1 MHSLFIAARAVIPVT
16 LIMILGAFTRKL
28 GTISEKSFKDFN
40 WVVFHYCLPI
50 SLFMNIVNADLS
62 TLSNVSLII
71 FAIAS
76 ILIIIGVSMLVTRNS
91 SLPDEK
97 LGVIIQGLFRTN
109 FAILGVPIVEGI
121 YGAGNAAVASVMI
134 AFVLPV
140 FNITAVL
147 VLQKYSGKQADL
159 KKTLMNVLKNP
170 LIMGAL
176 IGFVF
181 KILRLPLPELAVST
195 IQTFNKMTT
204 PLSLFVLGGCFNY
217 TSLADNKKLLGIYT
231 LLKMIVVPM
240 IVLTA
245 AVMIGYRGEELV
257 TLLVLF
263 GGPAAISSYT
273 MAVQMGLDGDLASQC
288 VVISTITVVVTMF
301 LFITGFSALG
311 LL

>member
-1 MHSLFIAARAVIPVT
+1 MQSLIIAARAVIPVT
-16 LIMILGAFTRKL
+16 LIMILGALTRKL
-28 GTISEKSFKDFN
+28 GTVSEKSFKDFN

-50 SLFMNIVNADLS
+50 SLFMNIVNADLNS
-62 TLSNVSLII
+62 ISNFSLVV
-71 FAIAS
+71 FAVVS
-76 ILIIIGVSMLVTRNS
+76 ILIIIGVSVLLTRNS

-109 FAILGVPIVEGI
+109 FAILGIPIVEGI
-121 YGAGNAAVASVMI
+121 YGTGNAAVASVMI

-140 FNITAVL
+140 FNIMAVL

-159 KKTLMNVLKNP
+159 KMTLMNVLKNP
-170 LIMGAL
+170 LIIGAL
-176 IGFVF
+176 IGAVF
-181 KILRLPLPELAVST
+181 KILHIPVPSLALNT
-195 IQTFNKMTT
+195 IQSFNRMTT

-231 LLKMIVVPM
+231 MLKMIIIPV
-240 IVLTA
+240 IVLGA
-245 AVMIGYRGEELV
+245 AVMIGYRGDELV

-273 MAVQMGLDGDLASQC
+273 MAAQMGLDGDLASQC
-288 VVISTITVVVTMF
+288 VVISTIVVVVTMF
-301 LFITGFSALG
+301 LFVMSFSALG

>member
-1 MHSLFIAARAVIPVT
+1 MQSLFIAARAVIPVT

-40 WVVFHYCLPI
+40 WVVFHYCLPV

-134 AFVLPV
+134 AFALPV

-170 LIMGAL
+170 LIIGAL

-217 TSLADNKKLLGIYT
+217 TSLADNKKLLGIYAV
-231 LLKMIVVPM
+231 LKMIVVPM

-273 MAVQMGLDGDLASQC
+273 RAVQMGLDGDLASQC
-288 VVISTITVVVTMF
+288 VVISTIAVVVTMF

>member
-1 MHSLFIAARAVIPVT
+1 MQSLFIAARAVIPVT

-134 AFVLPV
+134 AFALPV

-170 LIMGAL
+170 LIIGAL

-217 TSLADNKKLLGIYT
+217 TSLADNKKLLGIYAV
-231 LLKMIVVPM
+231 LKMIVVPM

-288 VVISTITVVVTMF
+288 VVISTIAVVVTMF
-301 LFITGFSALG
+301 LFITGFSAMG

>member
-1 MHSLFIAARAVIPVT
+1 MQSLFIAARAVIPVT

-50 SLFMNIVNADLS
+50 SLFMNIVNTDLS

-134 AFVLPV
+134 AFALPV

-170 LIMGAL
+170 LIIGAL

-217 TSLADNKKLLGIYT
+217 TSLADNKKLLGIYAV
-231 LLKMIVVPM
+231 LKMIVVPM

-301 LFITGFSALG
+301 LFITGFSAMG

>member
-1 MHSLFIAARAVIPVT
+1 MQSLFIAARAVIPVT
-16 LIMILGAFTRKL
+16 LIMILGALTKKL
-28 GTISEKSFKDFN
+28 GTVSEKSFKDFN
-40 WVVFHYCLPI
+40 WVVFHYCLPV

-62 TLSNVSLII
+62 TLSNISLII

-121 YGAGNAAVASVMI
+121 YGAGNAAAASVMI

-170 LIMGAL
+170 LIIGAL

-217 TSLADNKKLLGIYT
+217 TSLADNKKLLGIYAV
-231 LLKMIVVPM
+231 LKMIVVPM

-288 VVISTITVVVTMF
+288 VVISTIAVVVTMF

>member
-1 MHSLFIAARAVIPVT
+1 MQSLFIAARAVIPVT

-147 VLQKYSGKQADL
+147 LLQKYSGKQADL

-170 LIMGAL
+170 LIIGAL

-245 AVMIGYRGEELV
+245 AVMIGYRGAELV

-288 VVISTITVVVTMF
+288 VIISTITVVVTMF

>member
-1 MHSLFIAARAVIPVT
+1 MQSLFIAARAVIPVT

>member
-1 MHSLFIAARAVIPVT
+1 MQSLFIAARAVIPVT
-16 LIMILGAFTRKL
+16 LIMILGALTRKF
-28 GTISEKSFKDFN
+28 GTVSEKSFKDFN

-50 SLFMNIVNADLS
+50 SLFMNIVNADMNS
-62 TLSNVSLII
+62 ISNISLII

-76 ILIIIGVSMLVTRNS
+76 ILVIIGVSMLLTRNS

-97 LGVIIQGLFRTN
+97 LGVIVQGLFRTN

-147 VLQKYSGKQADL
+147 VLEKYSGKQGDL
-159 KKTLMNVLKNP
+159 KRTLLNVLKNP
-170 LIMGAL
+170 LIIGAM

-181 KILRLPLPELAVST
+181 KILRIPLPEIAAAT
-195 IQTFNKMTT
+195 IQSFNRMTT

-231 LLKMIVVPM
+231 VLKMIVVPM

-288 VVISTITVVVTMF
+288 VVITTIAVVVTMF

>member
-1 MHSLFIAARAVIPVT
+1 MQSLFIAARAVIPVT

-147 VLQKYSGKQADL
+147 LLQKYSGKQADL

-170 LIMGAL
+170 LIIGAL

-245 AVMIGYRGEELV
+245 AVMIGYRGAELV

>member
-1 MHSLFIAARAVIPVT
+1 MQSLIIAARAVIPVT
-16 LIMILGAFTRKL
+16 LIMILGALTRKL
-28 GTISEKSFKDFN
+28 GTVSEKSFKDFN

-50 SLFMNIVNADLS
+50 SLFMNIVNADLNS
-62 TLSNVSLII
+62 ISNFSLVV
-71 FAIAS
+71 FAIVS
-76 ILIIIGVSMLVTRNS
+76 ILIIIGVSVLLTRNS

-109 FAILGVPIVEGI
+109 FAILGIPIVEGI
-121 YGAGNAAVASVMI
+121 YGTGNAAVASVMI

-140 FNITAVL
+140 FNIMAVL

-159 KKTLMNVLKNP
+159 KMTLMNVLKNP
-170 LIMGAL
+170 LIIGAL
-176 IGFVF
+176 IGAVF
-181 KILRLPLPELAVST
+181 KILHIPVPSLALNT
-195 IQTFNKMTT
+195 IQSFNRMTT

-231 LLKMIVVPM
+231 MLKMIIIPV
-240 IVLTA
+240 IVLGA
-245 AVMIGYRGEELV
+245 AVMIGYRGDELV

-273 MAVQMGLDGDLASQC
+273 MAAQMGLDGDLASQC
-288 VVISTITVVVTMF
+288 VVISTIVVVVTMF
-301 LFITGFSALG
+301 LFVMSFSALG

>member
-1 MHSLFIAARAVIPVT
+1 MQSLIIAARAVIPVT
-16 LIMILGAFTRKL
+16 LIMILGALTRKL
-28 GTISEKSFKDFN
+28 GTVSEKSFKDFN

-50 SLFMNIVNADLS
+50 SLFMNIVNADLNS
-62 TLSNVSLII
+62 ISNFSLVV
-71 FAIAS
+71 FAVVS
-76 ILIIIGVSMLVTRNS
+76 ILIIIGVSVLLTRNS

-109 FAILGVPIVEGI
+109 FAILGIPIVEGI
-121 YGAGNAAVASVMI
+121 YGTGNAAVASVMI

-140 FNITAVL
+140 FNIMAVL

-159 KKTLMNVLKNP
+159 KMTLMNVLKNP
-170 LIMGAL
+170 LIIGAL
-176 IGFVF
+176 IGAVF
-181 KILRLPLPELAVST
+181 KILHIPVPSLALNT
-195 IQTFNKMTT
+195 IQSFNRMTT

-231 LLKMIVVPM
+231 MLKMIIIPV
-240 IVLTA
+240 IVLGA

-273 MAVQMGLDGDLASQC
+273 MAAQMGLDGDLASQC
-288 VVISTITVVVTMF
+288 VVISTIVVVVTMF
-301 LFITGFSALG
+301 LFVMSFSALG

>member
-1 MHSLFIAARAVIPVT
+1 MQSLFIAAKAVIPVT

-28 GTISEKSFKDFN
+28 GTVSEKSFKDFN
-40 WVVFHYCLPI
+40 WVVFHYCLPV

-62 TLSNVSLII
+62 TLSNISLII
-71 FAIAS
+71 FAIVS

-97 LGVIIQGLFRTN
+97 LGVIVQGLFRTN

-140 FNITAVL
+140 FNIMAVL

-159 KKTLMNVLKNP
+159 KRTLLNVLKNP
-170 LIMGAL
+170 LIIGAL
-176 IGFVF
+176 VGAVF
-181 KILRLPLPELAVST
+181 KILNIPLPSLAEST
-195 IQTFNKMTT
+195 IQTFNKITT

-231 LLKMIVVPM
+231 LLKMIVIPA
-240 IVLTA
+240 IVLTS
-245 AVMIGYRGEELV
+245 AVMIGYRGQELV

-288 VVISTITVVVTMF
+288 VVISTIVVVVTMF
-301 LFITGFSALG
+301 LFVTGFSALG

>member
-1 MHSLFIAARAVIPVT
+1 MQSLIIAARAVIPVT
-16 LIMILGAFTRKL
+16 LIMILGALTRKL
-28 GTISEKSFKDFN
+28 GTVSEKSFKDFN

-50 SLFMNIVNADLS
+50 SLFMNIVNADLNS
-62 TLSNVSLII
+62 ISNFSLVV
-71 FAIAS
+71 FAIVS
-76 ILIIIGVSMLVTRNS
+76 ILIIIGVSVLLTRNS

-109 FAILGVPIVEGI
+109 FAILGIPIVEGI
-121 YGAGNAAVASVMI
+121 YGTGNAAVASVMI

-140 FNITAVL
+140 FNIMAVL

-159 KKTLMNVLKNP
+159 KMTLMNVLKNP
-170 LIMGAL
+170 LIIGAL
-176 IGFVF
+176 IGAVF
-181 KILRLPLPELAVST
+181 KILHIPVPSLALNT
-195 IQTFNKMTT
+195 IQSFNRMTT

-231 LLKMIVVPM
+231 MLKMIIIPV
-240 IVLTA
+240 IVLGA

-273 MAVQMGLDGDLASQC
+273 MAAQMGLDGDLASQC
-288 VVISTITVVVTMF
+288 VVISTIAVVVTMF
-301 LFITGFSALG
+301 LFVMSFSALG

>member
-1 MHSLFIAARAVIPVT
+1 MQSMLIAARAVIPVT
-16 LIMILGAFTRKL
+16 LIMILGAITRKL
-28 GTISEKSFKDFN
+28 GTVSEKSFKDFN

-50 SLFMNIVNADLS
+50 SLFMNIVNADLDS
-62 TLSNVSLII
+62 ISNFSLVV
-71 FAIAS
+71 FAIVS
-76 ILIIIGVSMLVTRNS
+76 ILVIIGASVLLTRNS

-109 FAILGVPIVEGI
+109 FAILGIPIVEGI
-121 YGAGNAAVASVMI
+121 YGTGNAAVASVMI

-140 FNITAVL
+140 FNIMAVL

-159 KKTLMNVLKNP
+159 KMTLMNVLKNP
-170 LIMGAL
+170 LIIGAL
-176 IGFVF
+176 IGAAF
-181 KILRLPLPELAVST
+181 KILHIPVPSLALNT
-195 IQTFNKMTT
+195 IQSFNRMTT

-231 LLKMIVVPM
+231 MLKMIIIPV
-240 IVLTA
+240 IVLGA

-273 MAVQMGLDGDLASQC
+273 MAAQMGLDGDLASQC
-288 VVISTITVVVTMF
+288 VVISTIVVVVTMF
-301 LFITGFSALG
+301 LFVMSFSAFG

>member
-1 MHSLFIAARAVIPVT
+1 MQSLIIAARAVIPVT
-16 LIMILGAFTRKL
+16 LIMILGALTRKL
-28 GTISEKSFKDFN
+28 GTVSEKSFKDFN

-50 SLFMNIVNADLS
+50 SLFMNIVNADLNS
-62 TLSNVSLII
+62 ISNFSLVV
-71 FAIAS
+71 FAIVS
-76 ILIIIGVSMLVTRNS
+76 ILIIIGVSVLLTRNS

-109 FAILGVPIVEGI
+109 FAILGIPIVEGI
-121 YGAGNAAVASVMI
+121 YGTGNAAVASVMI

-140 FNITAVL
+140 FNIMAVL

-159 KKTLMNVLKNP
+159 KMTLMNVLKNP
-170 LIMGAL
+170 LIIGAL
-176 IGFVF
+176 IGAVF
-181 KILRLPLPELAVST
+181 KILHIPVPSLALNT
-195 IQTFNKMTT
+195 IQSFNRMTT

-231 LLKMIVVPM
+231 MLKMIIIPV
-240 IVLTA
+240 IVLGA

-273 MAVQMGLDGDLASQC
+273 MAAQMGLDGDLASQC
-288 VVISTITVVVTMF
+288 VVISTIVVVVTMF
-301 LFITGFSALG
+301 LFVMSFSALG